1 MNTLKSIEKTLRKQG
16 YKITKQRKSILEVFL
31 RERDNLLN
39 AQQIYN
45 RVKEIYPT
53 IDFSTV
59 YRNIELLVDRD
70 IIHRI
75 NTGKPYGSYKLKEQK
90 EHHHHI
96 ICKDCGRTEIIEF
109 CPFKQMEEQLMGK
122 DFVPTEHS
130 FEVFGYCA
138 KCKHKRE

>member
-1 MNTLKSIEKTLRKQG
+1 MNTQKNIEKTLREQG
-16 YKITKQRKSILEVFL
+16 YKITKQRKSILKVFL
-31 RERDNLLN
+31 KEKDNLLN
-39 AQQIYN
+39 AQQIHN

-75 NTGKPYGSYKLKEQK
+75 NTDKSYGSYKLKEQK

-96 ICKDCGRTEIIEF
+96 ICKDCGRTEAIEF
-109 CPFKQMEEQLMGK
+109 CPFKQMEGQLREK
-122 DFVPTEHS
+122 DFLPTEHS

-138 KCKHKRE
+138 KCKHKRK